1 MLFSI
6 TRRFFLISLLLLAG
20 CMSTRT
26 IIPVD
31 IAELDRTHACEEPLS
46 FRVYWWLY
54 GSLPLSFP
62 DKELFPDKAGTIYV
76 YKENRSALD
85 YSLTVLLGTLF
96 SITTAELEVYECHSL
111 RPDDSVSD
119 LQRVRDEMIREKE
132 RREEAHRRA
141 EEQRRK
147 QESLP

>member
-1 MLFSI
+1 MLCSVF
-6 TRRFFLISLLLLAG
+6 RPLLWVSLLLLAG
-20 CMSTRT
+20 CLSTRT
-26 IIPVD
+26 TIPVD
-31 IAELDRTHACEEPLS
+31 IDDLGRTHACEKPLS

-62 DKELFPDKAGTIYV
+62 DKELFPNQPGTIYV

-96 SITTAELEVYECHSL
+96 SITTAELEVFQCHSFGP
-111 RPDDSVSD
+111 RDSVSD
-119 LQRVRDEMIREKE
+119 LQRVRDDLMREKE
-132 RREEAHRRA
+132 RKEEALRRA

-147 QESLP
+147 QESLQ